1 MYVLKKAETLEEK
14 LLVLKT
20 MGKAGQDTSDHVW
33 GFWEKDICVGGI
45 NLYNLNN
52 FMATENFSI
61 EITVPPSFALGLLGY
76 SALVEALKVKSRL
89 LAKVSIDNHTSRKGA
104 RQLGF
109 KKLYVKNGFEFLEL
123 NSITDSMHKR
133 WGKYV
138 QGNS

>member
-1 MYVLKKAETLEEK
+1 MYVLKKADTPEEK
-14 LLVLKT
+14 ELVITT
-20 MGKAGQDTSDHVW
+20 MGKAGQHIADHAW
-33 GFWEKDICVGGI
+33 GFWEGDVCIGGI

-76 SALVEALKVKSRL
+76 SALVEATKIKPRL
-89 LAKVSIDNHTSRKGA
+89 LAKVAIDNYTSRKGA

-109 KKLYVKNGFEFLEL
+109 RKLYTKDGYEFLEL
-123 NSITDSMHKR
+123 NNITDTMHKR

-138 QGNS
+138 QSSS

>member
-1 MYVLKKAETLEEK
+1 MYVLKKAETIEEK
-14 LLVLKT
+14 TLVLET
-20 MGKAGQDTSDHVW
+20 MGKAGQVTADHVW
-33 GFWEKDICVGGI
+33 GFWEGDICIGGT

-76 SALVEALKVKSRL
+76 SALVEALKIKSRL
-89 LAKVSIDNHTSRKGA
+89 LAKVGVDNLTSRKGA
-104 RQLGF
+104 KQLGF
-109 KKLYVKNGFEFLEL
+109 RSLYIKNGFEFLEL

>member
-1 MYVLKKAETLEEK
+1 MYVLKKAEAPEEK
-14 LLVLKT
+14 ELVLTT
-20 MGKAGQDTSDHVW
+20 MGKAGCLTADHVW
-33 GFWEKDICVGGI
+33 GFWEADKCIGGI

-76 SALVEALKVKSRL
+76 SALVAATKVKSRL
-89 LAKVSIDNHTSRKGA
+89 LAKVAIDNHTSRKGA

-109 KKLYVKNGFEFLEL
+109 RKLYTKDGYEFLEL
-123 NSITDSMHKR
+123 NNITDTMHKR

-138 QGNS
+138 QSSS